1 MSTVAKALA
10 TLFGIILISA
20 VACGSDQS
28 PSAIVSEP
36 EPTATPTA
44 KATEPEVADD
54 LSDQATEMDKDTTDD
69 LSEQAMEMDK
79 DTDDDRSEQA
89 MEADKDTDDD
99 RSEQATEMDKDAA
112 EDHSEQAT
120 EMDKDAAEDHSEQ
133 AMEMDKDA
141 AEDHSEQAMETV
153 EDTADDH
160 SDQAMETVED
170 TDDDRSDQ
178 AMETVEDTADDHSEQ
193 AMETV
198 EDTTD
203 DHSDQAMETG
213 EDTADDHSDQAM
225 ETVEEPEPSD
235 NETLKVGRD
244 VGEKVLDFSITL
256 EGGTVRTTQ
265 DLLSEGRPVYIY
277 FFATWCPV
285 CRRDLAELQAIYP
298 EYAEAVE
305 FIVVGQDPTEP
316 LSDLIAYRDDQ
327 GQSWTMAVAGPRMLA
342 DLRITTQA
350 FKLAFDSG
358 GVITYRAGFGNGD
371 PDVWRGVIADLAGG

>member
-1 MSTVAKALA
+1 MSMSTVAKALA

-89 MEADKDTDDD
+89 
-99 RSEQATEMDKDAA
+99 
-112 EDHSEQAT
+112 T

-153 EDTADDH
+153 EDTA
-160 SDQAMETVED
+160 
-170 TDDDRSDQ
+170 
-178 AMETVEDTADDHSEQ
+178 
-193 AMETV
+193 
-198 EDTTD
+198 D

>member
-1 MSTVAKALA
+1 MSMSTVAKALA

-20 VACGSDQS
+20 VACGSDES

-79 DTDDDRSEQA
+79 DTDDDLSEQA

-99 RSEQATEMDKDAA
+99 R
-112 EDHSEQAT
+112 SEQAT

-170 TDDDRSDQ
+170 TDDDRS
-178 AMETVEDTADDHSEQ
+178 EQ

-198 EDTTD
+198 EDTT
-203 DHSDQAMETG
+203 
-213 EDTADDHSDQAM
+213 DDHSDQAM